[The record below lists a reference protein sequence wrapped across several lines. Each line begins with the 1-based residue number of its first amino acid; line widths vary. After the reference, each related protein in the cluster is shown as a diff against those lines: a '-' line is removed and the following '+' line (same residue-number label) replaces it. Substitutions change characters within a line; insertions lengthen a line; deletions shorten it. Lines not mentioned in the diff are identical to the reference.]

1 LVSPDWFIVGGS
13 VLVAIATCLLGF
25 FTGKAV
31 MYRSLVDGL
40 ADELLQ
46 CSDEE
51 WDQLQHARKLFR
63 TKMRWKE
70 MRNDDESSN

>member
-1 LVSPDWFIVGGS
+1 MVSADWLIIGGS
-13 VLVAIATCLLGF
+13 VLVAFASGLLGF
-25 FTGKAV
+25 YVGKAI
-31 MYRSLVDGL
+31 MYRYLVDGM

-70 MRNDDESSN
+70 MKNDK